1 MNLNSLEVLIGL
13 GVSILSIIG
22 MSSAILSRTLKPLS
36 KSIDTL
42 TEATNELKASFNEL
56 SKETEL
62 HLKDLDYGLIDH
74 EKRIDKIERKLE

>member
-1 MNLNSLEVLIGL
+1 MTLNSLELIVGL
-13 GVSILSIIG
+13 VVSVLSIIG
-22 MSSAILSRTLKPLS
+22 MSSVMISKTLKPLN

-42 TEATNELKASFNEL
+42 TEATNELKESFTKL

-62 HLKDLDYGLIDH
+62 HLKDLDYGIMDH

>member
-1 MNLNSLEVLIGL
+1 MTLNSLEIIVGL
-13 GVSILSIIG
+13 VVSVLSIIG
-22 MSSAILSRTLKPLS
+22 MSSVMISKTLKPLN

-42 TEATNELKASFNEL
+42 TEATNELKESFTKL

-62 HLKDLDYGLIDH
+62 HLKDLDYGIMDH